1 MEEEEK
7 RGGGRSG
14 RCFRTRRDWDAD
26 HVTLPRAIRRPPS
39 LLFDWIVNSSTRV
52 PFSSFLPET
61 AADLV
66 DRMSSNFYIAI
77 LCPAM
82 GHINNLDSIS
92 TLVQTSA
99 NFKFYYIN
107 ISTPPRVLEETSVL
121 VESSPVSSPSSS
133 LTSELSEAVCNGSP
147 KDATNRGSV
156 LRVLDPGAANCTS
169 PPEGTVEGV
178 PLWSTWRRLR
188 MKRDVRMDEI
198 LGDPRYGQYAWSFK
212 RKIRGSRVDENR
224 NVACFAGYRVDLR
237 VTVEASRSKK
247 SSERDKARLTEIEV
261 RMTWRTFSNART
273 LEVPCEQFRAS
284 IRGVR
289 GAHIK

>member
-1 MEEEEK
+1 
-7 RGGGRSG
+7 
-14 RCFRTRRDWDAD
+14 
-26 HVTLPRAIRRPPS
+26 
-39 LLFDWIVNSSTRV
+39 
-52 PFSSFLPET
+52 
-61 AADLV
+61 
-66 DRMSSNFYIAI
+66 
-77 LCPAM
+77 
-82 GHINNLDSIS
+82 
-92 TLVQTSA
+92 
-99 NFKFYYIN
+99 
-107 ISTPPRVLEETSVL
+107 
-121 VESSPVSSPSSS
+121 
-133 LTSELSEAVCNGSP
+133 
-147 KDATNRGSV
+147 
-156 LRVLDPGAANCTS
+156 
-169 PPEGTVEGV
+169 
-178 PLWSTWRRLR
+178 